1 MNRPSRH
8 TLIRYFRGK
17 SLPHEIELMVLYLAM
32 DIDQDYVESCL
43 KEAWVEMKVD
53 ESPQFDD
60 ANLEALKLRFHSQ
73 RASFG
78 QLAPLA
84 NEVEKQPFH
93 ISAWAKVGTAAI
105 LLIVATTF
113 FVYKAS
119 FKPSS
124 NKFVN
129 QPEEVLQGSDKAL
142 LTLADGRT
150 ISLSDAATGRLT
162 EQAGT
167 QVEKTAEGEIIY
179 KPLHSADEAASV
191 QNSVSTPKGGQ
202 YRITLPDGSKAWLN
216 AASSLIY
223 PVHFK
228 DTERRVKMTGEVYFE
243 VAKVK
248 DPKNGKNV
256 PFYVDTDIQEIH
268 VLGTRFNVSAYADEP
283 NIRTT
288 LVEGS
293 IRVTNTVNGHS
304 VLLRP
309 GQQSTMNDRI
319 YIQTANVQQHL
330 AWTKGE
336 FVFKDSHLDEVLR
349 QLSRWY
355 DIDVDC
361 PQHLEKRKLS
371 GMVSRSTPLSTLIKM
386 IESTSELKIIVSER
400 RLVVSE

>member
-150 ISLSDAATGRLT
+150 ISLSDAANGRLT